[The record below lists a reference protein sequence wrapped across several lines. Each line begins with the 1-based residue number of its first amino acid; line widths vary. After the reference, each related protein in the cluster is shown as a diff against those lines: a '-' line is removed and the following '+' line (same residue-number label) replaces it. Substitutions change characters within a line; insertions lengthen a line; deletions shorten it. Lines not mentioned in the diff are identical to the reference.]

1 MAGYTGNTCDILT
14 IFPMGLICSSTNAYT
29 PFTNDGAITLYI
41 TGATPPYTIN
51 WSNGAHSQN
60 LTNLQSG
67 NYTATVIDYYG
78 DFTATTICNVGFDT
92 FYLEKFTN
100 CLDFNN
106 QIYFLANINN
116 QYQVNK
122 VYSLSSQL
130 GCWIS
135 EGLLLY
141 SAETYSNFTA
151 TTVSGPFDSCL
162 ECLPTVPVIFN
173 TSGLCLTLTSSN
185 VVTQTQYYSGNTIN
199 GYPSWT
205 SNTSNEVIY
214 FDNVQSKWKVSGWTG
229 GGIPQLQSIQSP
241 PIGAWDVVGLPQLLA
256 GNTAVAVTQG
266 DCQAVIVANISSTPP
281 SCEGA
286 TDGYITVTSVIGGT
300 PPYTYSL
307 VNDQNFYQVSNT
319 FNGLSEGG
327 YTVYVQDVFGNI
339 TISQVNLNSLVSP
352 TQYNLNLVIQQVNA
366 GNNTTTNQT
375 KNWNWQVTV
384 SPALPIGKQINFDI
398 THVSTSI
405 YGTTANGSPTL
416 SYTQSTGTTGGGQY
430 LTSTTPTT
438 TSTTATTVACNTTNN
453 YAQHITST
461 TIRQYNARIVGTGAN
476 DSVFGNAT
484 QSVTVFS
491 NGTPC
496 AVFGNINDSVSITN
510 IQLVNQ
516 IQCELVNT
524 TVQPVSF
531 SVSKTG
537 TPGSIGSNVNV
548 SG

>member
-29 PFTNDGAITLYI
+29 PFTNDGGINLYI
-41 TGATPPYTIN
+41 TGGTPPYNIN
-51 WSNGAHSQN
+51 WSNGSHAQN

-67 NYTATVIDYYG
+67 NYTATVVDYYG
-78 DFTATTICNVGFDT
+78 DFTATTTCNVGFDT
-92 FYLEKFTN
+92 FFLEKFTN
-100 CLDFNN
+100 CLDSNN

-116 QYQVNK
+116 QYQVDK
-122 VYSLSSQL
+122 VYSLNSQL

-135 EGLLLY
+135 DGLVLY
-141 SAETYSNFTA
+141 TAQTYSNFTA
-151 TTVSGPFDSCL
+151 TTVSGPFDTCP

-205 SNTSNEVIY
+205 SNTSSEIIY
-214 FDNVQSKWKVSGWTG
+214 FDNTQSTWKVSGWTSS
-229 GGIPQLQSIQSP
+229 GIPQLASIQSP
-241 PIGAWDVVGLPQLLA
+241 PLGVWSILGLPQFFA
-256 GNTAVAVTQG
+256 NNTAVAVTQG
-266 DCQAVIVANISSTPP
+266 NCQAVIVANISSTPP

-307 VNDQNFYQVSNT
+307 VNDQNFYQISNT

-352 TQYNLNLVIQQVNA
+352 TLYTLNLVAQQVNL
-366 GNNTTTNQT
+366 GNNSTTNQT
-375 KNWNWQVTV
+375 RNWTWQVTV

-405 YGTTANGSPTL
+405 YGTTNNGSPVL

-438 TSTTATTVACNTTNN
+438 TSTTATTVACTELNN
-453 YAQHITST
+453 YTQHVTSS
-461 TIRQYNARIVGTGAN
+461 TIRQYNARITGTFGT
-476 DSVFGNAT
+476 DTVFGNVT
-484 QSVTVFS
+484 QSVSVI
-491 NGTPC
+491 NGGTPC

-516 IQCELVNT
+516 AQCELVNT
-524 TVQPVSF
+524 NVLPVSF
-531 SVSKTG
+531 GASKQG
-537 TPGSIGSNVNV
+537 TQTFTPV

>member
-1 MAGYTGNTCDILT
+1 MD
-14 IFPMGLICSSTNAYT
+14 S
-29 PFTNDGAITLYI
+29 
-41 TGATPPYTIN
+41 
-51 WSNGAHSQN
+51 
-60 LTNLQSG
+60 
-67 NYTATVIDYYG
+67 
-78 DFTATTICNVGFDT
+78 
-92 FYLEKFTN
+92 
-100 CLDFNN
+100 NN

-116 QYQVNK
+116 QYQVDK
-122 VYSLSSQL
+122 VYSLNSQL

-135 EGLLLY
+135 DGLVLY
-141 SAETYSNFTA
+141 TAQTYSNFTA
-151 TTVSGPFDSCL
+151 TTVSGPFDTCP

-205 SNTSNEVIY
+205 SNTSSEIIY
-214 FDNVQSKWKVSGWTG
+214 FDNTQSTWKVSGWTSS
-229 GGIPQLQSIQSP
+229 GIPQLASIQSP
-241 PIGAWDVVGLPQLLA
+241 PLGVWSILGLPQFFA
-256 GNTAVAVTQG
+256 NNTAVAVTQG
-266 DCQAVIVANISSTPP
+266 NCQAVIVANISSTPP

-307 VNDQNFYQVSNT
+307 VNDQNFYQISNT

-352 TQYNLNLVIQQVNA
+352 TLYTLNLVAQQVNL
-366 GNNTTTNQT
+366 GNNSTTNQT
-375 KNWNWQVTV
+375 RNWTWQVTV

-405 YGTTANGSPTL
+405 YGTTNNGSPVL

-438 TSTTATTVACNTTNN
+438 TSTTATTVACTELNN
-453 YAQHITST
+453 YTQHVTSS
-461 TIRQYNARIVGTGAN
+461 TIRQYNARITGTFGT
-476 DSVFGNAT
+476 DTVFGNVT
-484 QSVTVFS
+484 QSVSVI
-491 NGTPC
+491 NGGTPC

-516 IQCELVNT
+516 AQCELVNT
-524 TVQPVSF
+524 NVLPVSF
-531 SVSKTG
+531 GASKQG
-537 TPGSIGSNVNV
+537 TQTFTPV